1 MLSPQ
6 VYKEYSIN
14 ACDAYYKYVVP
25 NRSMND
31 GITRTGNDRF
41 EGFSLDLI
49 ESIAKEMSFQYKIVP
64 VPGNAYGSYNK
75 MTRKWDGL
83 IKELLDRRADLAIC
97 DLTITQ
103 ERRSVVDFTMP
114 FMTLGIS
121 ILFAKPK
128 TEQPTLFSFL
138 KPLSLEVWIYMMT
151 TYLGVSVVLFLAA
164 K

>member
-1 MLSPQ
+1 MFDKRTHRP
-6 VYKEYSIN
+6 KEEG
-14 ACDAYYKYVVP
+14 VHRV
-25 NRSMND
+25 
-31 GITRTGNDRF
+31 GNDRF
-41 EGFSLDLI
+41 EGYSLDLI
-49 ESIAKEMSFQYKIVP
+49 ESISKIMHFQFLIVP

-75 MTRKWDGL
+75 KTRKWDGL

-128 TEQPTLFSFL
+128 TEQPTLFSFM

-151 TYLGVSVVLFLAA
+151 TYLVVSVVLFLAA